1 VYRRPTIRPACWRV
15 ANSRTWSPATPG
27 CRCTTG
33 PPASDSSVGLKRVLK
48 DNLSKDFHDYGM
60 WWTPDAIIIEIDGE
74 PVATIVTHGSV
85 TGVVSWFKFFAL

>member
-1 VYRRPTIRPACWRV
+1 
-15 ANSRTWSPATPG
+15 
-27 CRCTTG
+27 
-33 PPASDSSVGLKRVLK
+33 VLK

>member
-1 VYRRPTIRPACWRV
+1 
-15 ANSRTWSPATPG
+15 
-27 CRCTTG
+27 
-33 PPASDSSVGLKRVLK
+33 VLK

-85 TGVVSWFKFFAL
+85 TGELETRFSTALAAFAGKVPENPAGHDMVVSWFKFFAL